1 MPCGV
6 FPVLVVPEL
15 GSHPKLFTADSLV
28 EDLVQ
33 GGADAVLVAVNRG
46 AIQVPV
52 SSQDGALDGCR
63 YFLRRGVIGTE
74 GPQSHSRHKGAA
86 IQPSPR
92 HQRWSKALEQNF
104 V

>member
-1 MPCGV
+1 MGIAHSSLAEYLGV
-6 FPVLVVPEL
+6 DFRPDREFIDGEIRERNVGKTEHARVQAL
-15 GSHPKLFTADSLV
+15 PKLFTADSLV

-74 GPQSHSRHKGAA
+74 CR
-86 IQPSPR
+86 
-92 HQRWSKALEQNF
+92 
-104 V
+104 